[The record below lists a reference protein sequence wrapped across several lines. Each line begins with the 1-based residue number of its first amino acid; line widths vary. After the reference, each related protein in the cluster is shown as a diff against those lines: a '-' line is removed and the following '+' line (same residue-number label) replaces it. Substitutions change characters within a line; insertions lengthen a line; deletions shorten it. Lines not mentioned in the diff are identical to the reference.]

1 MTPKSVNEI
10 DLITDTEDSPSSA
23 KPLIKQTDLSESKTF
38 IRK

>member
-10 DLITDTEDSPSSA
+10 DLITDTEDSLNLL
-23 KPLIKQTDLSESKTF
+23 KPLIKQTDLSEIKTF